1 MMPRG
6 RAASTCHVVVVSSA
20 MAALIACGGSVRG
33 NDTVVYAS
41 GADLESA
48 NPLVTVHPLS
58 RQIQRFALFVTLA
71 RYDSALAPQPYYARA
86 WDWNGERDELTL
98 RLHTGLSW
106 HDGKPT
112 TARDVVFTIEA
123 ARDRATGYP
132 RYADLAT
139 VASVA
144 APDDST
150 VAIRFTTPPPGFPAV
165 LCELPIL
172 PAHLLESVPR
182 AEMRRA
188 EFNTNPVGNGPFR
201 FISREPG
208 RRWIFHRATHFP
220 VMLGGPAAVERLVV
234 AVVDEPTT
242 KFAGLVSG
250 ELAIA
255 GIAPTMASLVSRD
268 RSLRVVSYPVL
279 FSNAVIFNAARPP
292 FDDPRVRHAISAAI
306 DRQRIID
313 AALAGYATPAAGPV
327 PPDSPLAVELPPV
340 RREIADSLLD
350 AAGWPRGADGR
361 RAKDGRPLAFTLF
374 TVGSG
379 DNAVEQLLQADMRE
393 RGITME
399 IRQLEFGAF
408 LAEAR
413 AKAKNFDAL
422 FTGIPG
428 DLSLSYLAAMFD
440 SRSAGGA
447 LDYAGF
453 HTPRLDSA
461 FLRVSRAHSP
471 EDLRAAWQ
479 TVQTILH
486 EELPVA
492 WVYHARGVQGV
503 TARLAGVTMDLR
515 GEMPTVA
522 EWRLTDP
529 AARP

>member
-1 MMPRG
+1 M
-6 RAASTCHVVVVSSA
+6 
-20 MAALIACGGSVRG
+20 MAAIACGGSARG

-71 RYDSALAPQPYYARA
+71 RYDSALVPQPYFARG

-98 RLHTGLSW
+98 RLHTGVSW

-112 TARDVVFTIEA
+112 TARDVVFTVDA

-150 VAIRFTTPPPGFPAV
+150 VTIRFTTPPPGFPGV
-165 LCELPIL
+165 LCELPVL
-172 PAHLLESVPR
+172 PAHLLASVPR
-182 AEMRRA
+182 ADMRRA
-188 EFNTNPVGNGPFR
+188 EFNTKPVGNGPFR
-201 FISREPG
+201 FVSREPG
-208 RRWIFHRATHFP
+208 RRWVFERSPRFP
-220 VMLGGPAAVERLVV
+220 TTLGGPASVERLVV

-255 GIAPTMASLVSRD
+255 GIAPTMASLASRD
-268 RSLRVVSYPVL
+268 PSLRVVSYPVL
-279 FSNAVIFNAARPP
+279 FSNAVVFNSSRPP
-292 FDDPRVRHAISAAI
+292 FDDVRVRRAVSAAI

-327 PPDSPLAVELPPV
+327 PPDNPLAIELPPL
-340 RREIADSLLD
+340 RRELTDSLLD
-350 AAGWPRGADGR
+350 AAGWTRAADR
-361 RAKDGRPLAFTLF
+361 RRMKAGKPLAFTLF

-413 AKAKNFDAL
+413 ATTKSFDAL

-440 SRSAGGA
+440 SRLAGGA

-461 FLRVSRAHSP
+461 FVRVSAARSP
-471 EDLRAAWQ
+471 DDLRSAWRS
-479 TVQTILH
+479 VQTILH
-486 EELPVA
+486 EQLPVA

-503 TARLAGVTMDLR
+503 TARLGGVRMDLR

-522 EWRLTDP
+522 EWRLSNPD
-529 AARP
+529 ARQ